1 MNFFSKY
8 AIISIIDPKQLNMKG
23 GEKRNMPTEKWVVY
37 WKKNRNHSGKEIVFS
52 RRKAVI
58 LADEKRSLGYKVTIK
73 KAPRQSP

>member
-1 MNFFSKY
+1 
-8 AIISIIDPKQLNMKG
+8 
-23 GEKRNMPTEKWVVY
+23 MPTEKRVVY